1 MHSGRLK
8 KLTGLALAVIL
19 AAQPVSYAR
28 ANSLEEAQQEK
39 EKLEDALDDAQELIE
54 SLKGSKSN
62 IEDKVTKL
70 DAQLTKIS
78 TDISNLES
86 QLEDKNLEI
95 SDTAKVLKEAQKDA
109 KAQYETMKLR
119 IQYMYENRD
128 RSYVEQI
135 LSARSISDVL
145 NAVEY
150 ISQIT
155 RYDRQ
160 MLEKYQKTQ
169 ATVKDAKTALE
180 QEKAELQQMQA
191 QVEENRQAVSVLLTA
206 KESELTAVDQDIKEA
221 NSQVDVFEAE
231 LIAQEEVIAQIRAA
245 EEAKKAAREKA
256 EAEAKA
262 RAEAQAKAAAEAAAA
277 QAQEQAGTEEPEGT
291 EEQESTQEPQEPQEG
306 DSEISAPETV
316 PEPEPIPEDTYN
328 GGAFLWPCPAST
340 RITSDYG
347 NRESPT
353 AGASSNHK
361 GIDIG
366 APYGSDIV
374 AAADGEVI
382 FAGYSNGGG
391 NYVMIDHGGSLYT
404 VYMHASSLCVS
415 KGDKV
420 TRGQTVAKVGST
432 GISTGNHLHF
442 GVSLNGGYV
451 SPWNYLSR

>member
-1 MHSGRLK
+1 MKSGRLK
-8 KLTGLALAVIL
+8 KLTGVALAFALVL
-19 AAQPVSYAR
+19 CPLSHAG

-39 EKLEDALDDAQELIE
+39 EKLENALNEAQALVEQ
-54 SLKGSKSN
+54 LKGSKNN
-62 IEDKVTKL
+62 IQEKVTQL

-78 TDISNLES
+78 GDISNLES
-86 QLEDKNLEI
+86 QLTDKNLEI
-95 SDTAKVLKEAQKDA
+95 SDTSKVLEEAKKDA
-109 KAQYETMKLR
+109 AAQYEMMKIR
-119 IQYMYENRD
+119 IRYMYENRD
-128 RSYVEQI
+128 KSYVEQI
-135 LSARSISDVL
+135 LSAGSISELL

-150 ISQIT
+150 ISQIAD
-155 RYDRQ
+155 YDRQ
-160 MLEKYQKTQ
+160 MLKKYEKTQ
-169 ATVKDAKTALE
+169 LTVADAKTALE
-180 QEKAELQQMQA
+180 KEKAELEQMQA
-191 QVEENRQAVSVLLTA
+191 KVEENRQAVSVLLTA
-206 KESELTAVDQDIKEA
+206 KESELNTVNQDIKEA
-221 NSQVDVFEAE
+221 DNQADVFEAE

-245 EEAKKAAREKA
+245 EEAKKAARAKA

-262 RAEAQAKAAAEAAAA
+262 KAEAEAKAKAEAEAAAA
-277 QAQEQAGTEEPEGT
+277 AAQEEENGTEEI
-291 EEQESTQEPQEPQEG
+291 SEPQEG
-306 DSEISAPETV
+306 ESETPETQEPEAEETE

-347 NRESPT
+347 NRQSPT

-366 APYGSDIV
+366 APFGSDIV

-382 FAGYSNGGG
+382 FAGYSNGCG
-391 NYVMIDHGGSLYT
+391 NYIMIDHGGSLYT

-420 TRGQTVAKVGST
+420 SRGQTVAKVGST

-442 GVSLNGGYV
+442 GVSLNGAYV

>member
-1 MHSGRLK
+1 MHNGRLK
-8 KLTGLALAVIL
+8 KVTGLVLAFTLAVWPMSL
-19 AAQPVSYAR
+19 AR
-28 ANSLEEAQQEK
+28 GNSLEEAQQEK
-39 EKLEDALDDAQELIE
+39 EKLENSLNEAQALVEE
-54 SLKGSKSN
+54 LKGSKSN
-62 IEDKVTKL
+62 IQDKVTQL
-70 DAQLTKIS
+70 DAKLTKIS
-78 TDISNLES
+78 ADISNLES

-95 SDTAKVLKEAQKDA
+95 SDTSKVLKEAEEDA
-109 KAQYETMKLR
+109 AAQYERMKVR
-119 IQYMYENRD
+119 IRYMYENRD
-128 RSYVEQI
+128 KSYVEQI

-160 MLEKYQKTQ
+160 MLDKYQQTQ
-169 ATVKDAKTALE
+169 VTVKDAKTALE

-191 QVEENRQAVSVLLTA
+191 KVEENRQAVSVLLTA
-206 KESELTAVDQDIKEA
+206 KESELTAVNQDIKEA
-221 NSQVDVFEAE
+221 NSQADAFEAE

-245 EEAKKAAREKA
+245 EEAKQAARAKA

-262 RAEAQAKAAAEAAAA
+262 RAEAEAKARAEAEARAAAEAAAA
-277 QAQEQAGTEEPEGT
+277 AA
-291 EEQESTQEPQEPQEG
+291 EQESTQEPQEG
-306 DSEISAPETV
+306 DSQETETENPPETV

>member
-8 KLTGLALAVIL
+8 KITGIALALIL
-19 AAQPVSYAR
+19 ACTPLPLVQGA
-28 ANSLEEAQQEK
+28 SLKEAQEEK
-39 EKLEDALDDAQELIE
+39 EKLEDALNEAQALIE
-54 SLKGSKSN
+54 DLKGSKSN
-62 IEDKVTKL
+62 IQDKVKML

-78 TDISNLES
+78 TDITNLES
-86 QLEDKNLEI
+86 KLKDKNLEI
-95 SDTAKVLKEAQKDA
+95 SDTSKVLEEAKEDA
-109 KAQYETMKLR
+109 AAQYEMMKIR
-119 IQYMYENRD
+119 IRYMYESRD
-128 RSYVEQI
+128 RSYVQQI
-135 LSARSISDVL
+135 LSARSISEAL

-150 ISQIT
+150 ISQIA
-155 RYDRQ
+155 RYDRE

-169 ATVKDAKTALE
+169 VTVKDAKTALE
-180 QEKAELQQMQA
+180 QEKAELEQMQA
-191 QVEENRQAVSVLLTA
+191 KVEENKQAVSVLLMA
-206 KESELTAVDQDIKEA
+206 KESELSAVNQDIKDA
-221 NSQVDVFEAE
+221 SSQAEVFEAE

-245 EEAKKAAREKA
+245 EEAKKVARAKA

-262 RAEAQAKAAAEAAAA
+262 RAEAEAAAA
-277 QAQEQAGTEEPEGT
+277 AAAAQEEEERGTEEMA
-291 EEQESTQEPQEPQEG
+291 EPQEG
-306 DSEISAPETV
+306 DTQAPEAQPEPVPEPV

-347 NRESPT
+347 NRQSPT

-382 FAGYSNGGG
+382 FSGYSNGGG
-391 NYVMIDHGGSLYT
+391 NYIMIDHGGSLYT

-415 KGDKV
+415 KGEKV

-442 GVSLNGGYV
+442 GVSLNGAYV

>member
-1 MHSGRLK
+1 MHNGRLK
-8 KLTGLALAVIL
+8 KVTGLVLAFTLAVWPMSL
-19 AAQPVSYAR
+19 AR

-39 EKLEDALDDAQELIE
+39 EKLENSLNEAQALVEE
-54 SLKGSKSN
+54 LKGSKSN
-62 IEDKVTKL
+62 IQDKVTQL
-70 DAQLTKIS
+70 DAKLTKIS
-78 TDISNLES
+78 ADISNLES

-95 SDTAKVLKEAQKDA
+95 SDTSKVLKEAEEDA
-109 KAQYETMKLR
+109 AVQYERMKVR

-128 RSYVEQI
+128 KSYVEQI

-160 MLEKYQKTQ
+160 MLDKYQQTQ
-169 ATVKDAKTALE
+169 VTVKDAKTALE

-191 QVEENRQAVSVLLTA
+191 KVEENRQAVSVLLTA

-221 NSQVDVFEAE
+221 NSQADAFEAE

-245 EEAKKAAREKA
+245 EEAKQAARAKA

-262 RAEAQAKAAAEAAAA
+262 RAEAEARAAAEAAAA
-277 QAQEQAGTEEPEGT
+277 AA
-291 EEQESTQEPQEPQEG
+291 EQESTQEPQEPQEG
-306 DSEISAPETV
+306 DSQETETENPPETV
-316 PEPEPIPEDTYN
+316 PEPEPIPEDIYN

>member
-8 KLTGLALAVIL
+8 KLTGILLAIVLALKPFPLIQA
-19 AAQPVSYAR
+19 S
-28 ANSLEEAQQEK
+28 SLEEAQQEK
-39 EKLEDALDDAQELIE
+39 EKLQDALNEAQALIQD
-54 SLKGSKSN
+54 LKGSKSN
-62 IEDKVTKL
+62 IQDKVKKL

-86 QLEDKNLEI
+86 QLQDKNLEI
-95 SDTAKVLKEAQKDA
+95 SDTSKVLEEAKRDA
-109 KAQYETMKLR
+109 AAQYEMMKIR
-119 IQYMYENRD
+119 IRYMYENRD
-128 RSYVEQI
+128 RSYVEKI
-135 LSARSISDVL
+135 LSAGSISEAL

-150 ISQIT
+150 ISQIA

-160 MLEKYQKTQ
+160 MLEKYQQTQ
-169 ATVKDAKTALE
+169 VTVADAKTALE
-180 QEKAELQQMQA
+180 QEKAELEQMQA
-191 QVEENRQAVSVLLTA
+191 KVEENKQAVSVLLTA
-206 KESELTAVDQDIKEA
+206 KESELSAVNQDIKEA
-221 NSQVDVFEAE
+221 NSQADVFEAE

-245 EEAKKAAREKA
+245 EEAKKAARAEAEARARAEAEARAKA
-256 EAEAKA
+256 EAEAA
-262 RAEAQAKAAAEAAAA
+262 V
-277 QAQEQAGTEEPEGT
+277 QEEEENSTEEA
-291 EEQESTQEPQEPQEG
+291 SEPQEG
-306 DSEISAPETV
+306 DTENSAPEQE
-316 PEPEPIPEDTYN
+316 PEPEPEQEPDTYN

-347 NRESPT
+347 NRQSPT

-382 FAGYSNGGG
+382 FSGYSNGGG
-391 NYVMIDHGGSLYT
+391 NYIMIDHGGSLYT

-415 KGDKV
+415 KGEKV
-420 TRGQTVAKVGST
+420 VRGQTVAKVGST

-442 GVSLNGGYV
+442 GVSLNGAYV